1 MAKKILFVD
10 DEDWSVDAYFDKLRD
25 HGLQFDLAID
35 GDEAIDRLRS
45 AKYDLIIL
53 DIMVPPGN
61 KIGKDVEPR
70 RAGAILLDMIRK
82 EEVPNMKTSPTVP
95 VVVLTAVTD
104 QKLLED
110 IRKLNV
116 TEIFHKPAPFD
127 EVTEKLLALV
137 KNDKVAPR

>member
-25 HGLQFDLAID
+25 HGLQFDLAIN

-45 AKYDLIIL
+45 EKYDLIIL
-53 DIMVPPGN
+53 DIMLPPGN

-82 EEVPNMKTSPTVP
+82 KEVPDMKTSPGVL

-104 QKLLED
+104 QKLLENV
-110 IRKLNV
+110 RKLDV
-116 TEIFHKPAPFD
+116 KEIFQKPAPFD
-127 EVTEKLLALV
+127 EVTEMLLTLA
-137 KNDKVAPR
+137 KNDKVAPQ